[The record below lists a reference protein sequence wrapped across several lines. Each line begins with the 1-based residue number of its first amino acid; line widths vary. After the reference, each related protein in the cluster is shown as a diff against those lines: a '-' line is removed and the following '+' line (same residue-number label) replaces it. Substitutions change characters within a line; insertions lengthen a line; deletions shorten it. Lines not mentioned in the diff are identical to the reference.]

1 MSRTRSKDSFTIMD
15 EGEGGGQKDSVGKL
29 KISNEM
35 KEKLEVSSNA
45 FLRVICVG
53 IGEGGQKDFRV
64 LWVQKE

>member
-1 MSRTRSKDSFTIMD
+1 MFRTRSKDSFTIMD

-29 KISNEM
+29 KISTEM
-35 KEKLEVSSNA
+35 KEKLEVSSNT
-45 FLRVICVG
+45 FLIVMDVG